1 MAATVGQCA
10 GILVVEDDPGLAAL
24 VRDTLRTNGYAV
36 WLVESAA
43 EAEAALEQL
52 RPDLIVLD
60 LMLPDRNGLV
70 LCAKFKERARV
81 PVVICSATKRK
92 DDPVLALQLGADD
105 FLRKPFS
112 LDELQAR
119 IDRRLGRAAAP
130 GNARPERPDG
140 VQAVG
145 TLSVDERRCLATVA
159 GEVLRLTPTEYRLL
173 AALAGR
179 APDLLARR
187 ELAEHV
193 WECVDQSRL
202 HALDVYMRR
211 LRAKL
216 AAVVG
221 SPRLVTRRGFGYQ
234 LVNETETRS
243 AAAD

>member
-1 MAATVGQCA
+1 MATTAGQFA
-10 GILVVEDDPGLAAL
+10 RILLVEDDPGLAAL
-24 VRDTLRTNGYAV
+24 VCDALRTNGHVV
-36 WLVESAA
+36 WLAGCGA
-43 EAEAALEQL
+43 EAEAALDQL

-92 DDPVLALQLGADD
+92 DDPVLGLQLGADD
-105 FLRKPFS
+105 FLRKPFT

-119 IDRRLGRAAAP
+119 IDRALRLAAAA
-130 GNARPERPDG
+130 GNAQPERPDG

-145 TLSVDERRCLATVA
+145 ALSVDARRCQVTVA
-159 GEVLRLTPTEYRLL
+159 GEVLPLTPTEYRLL

-179 APDLLARR
+179 APDVLARR

-193 WECVDQSRL
+193 WACVDPSRL

-216 AAVVG
+216 TASRG
-221 SPRLVTRRGFGYQ
+221 GPRLVTRRGFGYQ
-234 LVNETETRS
+234 LVNEPETRL
-243 AAAD
+243 AD